1 MRVFKIVT
9 LSSQKNRI
17 HPNNTVFSKVP
28 KETMSCWISQI
39 SYSVYL
45 CSLVLGSLCRKRGIK
60 TSKKFELGA
69 CNSSFLGQNIFTVC
83 SFFILNENTYFPS
96 MPFQFWKKKKKQSG
110 DFMVKYF
117 KRTLNTGQE
126 NTFKLC

>member
-1 MRVFKIVT
+1 MTAVYLIVICIMRVFKIVT

-96 MPFQFWKKKKKQSG
+96 MPFQFWKKKKNSS
-110 DFMVKYF
+110 
-117 KRTLNTGQE
+117 QE
-126 NTFKLC
+126 ILW